1 MKAAVNYV
9 GSWFGTA
16 PTVVS
21 VNGKEVPVLTKL
33 QSLSHDFTKLSHGT
47 LKWVSKAIDTYA
59 LPADHPFRL
68 KVSQA
73 LGKTKAAGEKI
84 APAKQESDE
93 PIVRQGLLTIQ
104 EMIDKIKKEG
114 ANWTS
119 VYLNNLNDELVK
131 VLQETCP
138 NLETLR
144 IVARQDAAL
153 LHLTDASVPYIAK
166 MQKLKR
172 FEYNAWNA
180 FIGISQF
187 DTLLST
193 AQFQTQMVEV
203 SLMSPLISHT
213 LIPIL
218 SKFTKLEKLY
228 LWSVGMPEASIAA
241 IVLPSSLKD
250 LTLINSNAF
259 PGTYISDA
267 LLKNIA
273 GSTQLRSLSLGG
285 VSASSDEQM
294 QATINALPNLTAFSV
309 QGPQLSSVSLLSLP
323 NTLLKLNLGDC
334 TLIDPTTF
342 NTFFSMKRSLV
353 SVTLQLANG
362 FTDAQIKSL
371 PALKHFSVQSSWFL
385 HLDGF
390 PTSLE
395 SLEIS
400 GISWINPSAFK
411 GLANLPLKSLRLLAC
426 PTFNN
431 ESLEHLMSGTISST
445 LEGVEFYNS
454 AFTSKLVPFLE
465 QIPNLKIIMLGQCY
479 SLGAKGAKRLFSS
492 QVLASKITH
501 LYLDS
506 EVLHE
511 DAAES
516 LNNWEMLRVV
526 NLNNALEIPFKAQ
539 EKVFFHLRPIKEHN
553 GDVMLGG
560 GEFSESYESFVHS
573 I

>member
-9 GSWFGTA
+9 GSWFGSA
-16 PTVVS
+16 PMVVS

-33 QSLSHDFTKLSHGT
+33 QALSQDFTKLSHGT
-47 LKWVSKAIDTYA
+47 LKWVNKAIDTYA

-73 LGKTKAAGEKI
+73 LEKTKAAGEKI

-104 EMIDKIKKEG
+104 EMIDKIKNEG
-114 ANWTS
+114 DNWTS

-144 IVARQDAAL
+144 IVARQDAAF

-180 FIGISQF
+180 FVGISQF

-213 LIPIL
+213 LLPIL

-228 LWSVGMPEASIAA
+228 LWSVGMPEASIAS
-241 IVLPSSLKD
+241 IILPSSLKD

-285 VSASSDEQM
+285 VSASSDTQM

-309 QGPQLSSVSLLSLP
+309 QGPQLSPVSLLSLP

-334 TLIDPTTF
+334 TLIDPNTF
-342 NTFFSMKRSLV
+342 NTFFSMKKSLV
-353 SVTLQLANG
+353 SVTLQQANG

-371 PALKHFSVQSSWFL
+371 PPIKHFSVQSSNFL

-411 GLANLPLKSLRLLAC
+411 GLANLHLKSLRLLAC
-426 PTFNN
+426 PTFND
-431 ESLEHLMSGTISST
+431 ESLEHLISGTISST

-454 AFTSKLVPFLE
+454 AFSSKLVPFLE

-492 QVLASKITH
+492 AVLASRITH

-511 DAAES
+511 DAAVF
-516 LNNWEMLRVV
+516 LNSWEKLRVV
-526 NLNNALEIPFKAQ
+526 NLNNALGIPFKTQ
-539 EKVFFHLRPIKEHN
+539 EKVFFHLRPIKENN
-553 GDVMLGG
+553 GDVMLGL